1 MSLLTIIQGVAL
13 RCNYAQPSSAFGSV
27 DPVIQQMIA
36 CAQDTGDEMVERV
49 DWQALKISTP
59 VTFTGNGTQTLFPL
73 PTGFMTNIN
82 KLSPDCF
89 VSSAYPTLRMVGPV
103 MEDDLLRMK
112 ALPMSLYPSV
122 WRVVDNN
129 IEFFPALQS
138 GEVVSYVYQQGQWI
152 TNSVGVP
159 YSPPLWAADTDLVV
173 FSERLVRLGTIYK
186 WKMLK
191 GLDYAEDMRA
201 FENSLDRLSAQEA
214 TGRIIDMSE
223 SVVLWD
229 DTWPGTITDNTDQNY

>member
-13 RCNYAQPSSAFGSV
+13 RCNYTVPNAVFSSS

-49 DWQALKISTP
+49 DWQALKIASP
-59 VTFTGNGTQTLFPL
+59 VTFTGDGSTTLFSL
-73 PTGFMTNIN
+73 PAGFSVGVN

-103 MEDDLLRMK
+103 LEDDLLRMK

-122 WRVVDNN
+122 WRVVGSQ
-129 IEFFPALQS
+129 IEFFPALQA
-138 GEVVSYVYQQGQWI
+138 GEVVSFVYQKGQWV

-159 YSPPLWAADTDLVV
+159 YSPPAFAADTDLVV
-173 FSERLVRLGTIYK
+173 FSERVVRLGAIAK
-186 WKMLK
+186 GKQLK
-191 GLDYAEDMRA
+191 GLAYAEEMSA
-201 FENSLDRLSAQEA
+201 YEMSLDRVSAQED
-214 TGRIIDMSE
+214 TGRIIDMSR
-223 SVVLWD
+223 SVVTWD
-229 DTWPGTITDNTDQNY
+229 DTWPGTITDDTDPLY